1 MLESVAARMTGVLA
15 DNSAALSRLGLLIEP
30 LPASVATLARVVRID
45 RVVRVETLPHSG
57 GLCSHSLLF
66 NWTAPD
72 GAASPLHAEALIPQA
87 DVAALQDWT
96 RPLTQGQSVVTMRG
110 SAHEAVRRFMS
121 DLGVLTSLM
130 VPIMVEGRHWG
141 RICFDDCESEHDWA
155 DDDIKLLSMLAQVI
169 GAGITRERFRRQ
181 AQQREQLLQAVTTCA
196 AQIGT
201 APDLRQA
208 ITNSLSILAQ
218 AVDVDRM
225 LLMEVCAAGTATRAC
240 RAHC

>member
-1 MLESVAARMTGVLA
+1 
-15 DNSAALSRLGLLIEP
+15 
-30 LPASVATLARVVRID
+30 
-45 RVVRVETLPHSG
+45 
-57 GLCSHSLLF
+57 
-66 NWTAPD
+66 
-72 GAASPLHAEALIPQA
+72 
-87 DVAALQDWT
+87 
-96 RPLTQGQSVVTMRG
+96 
-110 SAHEAVRRFMS
+110 
-121 DLGVLTSLM
+121 
-130 VPIMVEGRHWG
+130 G

-155 DDDIKLLSMLAQVI
+155 DEDIKLLSMLAQVI

-225 LLMEVCAAGTATRAC
+225 LLMEVCSGNRDAGGPRTLPRSHPIRTSRPGWRRCSAESRSKA
-240 RAHC
+240 R

>member
-1 MLESVAARMTGVLA
+1 
-15 DNSAALSRLGLLIEP
+15 
-30 LPASVATLARVVRID
+30 
-45 RVVRVETLPHSG
+45 
-57 GLCSHSLLF
+57 
-66 NWTAPD
+66 
-72 GAASPLHAEALIPQA
+72 
-87 DVAALQDWT
+87 
-96 RPLTQGQSVVTMRG
+96 
-110 SAHEAVRRFMS
+110 
-121 DLGVLTSLM
+121 
-130 VPIMVEGRHWG
+130 G

-155 DDDIKLLSMLAQVI
+155 DEDIKLLSMLAQVI

-225 LLMEVCAAGTATRAC
+225 LLMEVCSGNRDAGVPRTLLRNFWHAPETPLRLAHIAQTTSLAPDPDLAAWMAPLAIGVTSGSTCVATSAFGAAPRLMYCASWPISSVRPLRANATWPNSPGPTPSSRAVRRFSIACAESRRC
-240 RAHC
+240 R